1 MSQPVDVDITEA
13 EERFL
18 RGFVRRQVLPWF
30 GACVVLALILA
41 AMAFAVATSL
51 ATPVLSESSRSLG
64 AARAT
69 GTGGG
74 ADPAAAPEDWEAQ
87 LAQLRS
93 DLEGRVE
100 QGEGSLTKIQTELAG
115 AVEEM
120 KSLRDRIARAERAAK
135 GGSKK
140 GAGPELASADL
151 NRILKRLQGVEARQS
166 EIEKKREKF
175 TQDTLV
181 RLLNVEVS
189 RDEAE
194 TQRLANEENAR
205 KRLHQL
211 EQRLS
216 QIEGGGA
223 GIPASQP

>member
-1 MSQPVDVDITEA
+1 MSQPVDVQITEA

-18 RGFVRRQVLPWF
+18 RGFVRREVLPWF

-64 AARAT
+64 AARV
-69 GTGGG
+69 
-74 ADPAAAPEDWEAQ
+74 ADSEPGEAAAPEDWEAQ

-93 DLEGRVE
+93 DLEGRVAE
-100 QGEGSLTKIQTELAG
+100 GEGSLTQVREELAG

-120 KSLRDRIARAERAAK
+120 KSLRDRVARAERAAK
-135 GGSKK
+135 GGAKR

-151 NRILKRLQGVEARQS
+151 KRILQRLQGVEERQS
-166 EIEKKREKF
+166 ELEKKREKF
-175 TQDTLV
+175 SQDTLA

-194 TQRLANEENAR
+194 TSRLANEENAR
-205 KRLHQL
+205 QRLHQL
-211 EQRLS
+211 EERLS
-216 QIEGGGA
+216 RIEAGGA